1 MPSVMSEFKDTDFS
15 VVLFRT
21 DFVLVS
27 KKNRMKILNINR
39 FGPCHIFSN
48 ALLEPQA
55 EDKP

>member
-39 FGPCHIFSN
+39 FGPCHILSN
-48 ALLEPQA
+48 AFLALHA
-55 EDKP
+55 EGFP